1 MTTVQSQSFSQIEK
15 NKSNTLWPSK
25 ALKARTANTVIV
37 ILEIIVEA
45 QTFHL
50 SSDSNSEIFPQK
62 TNIKGDEL
70 V

>member
-15 NKSNTLWPSK
+15 K

-37 ILEIIVEA
+37 ILEIIVGA

-62 TNIKGDEL
+62 TNVKGNEL